1 MEGNLGGPTCRFQCG
16 WGPWVGETGCLLAMQ
31 GWAAP
36 ACSAGIAVVKANLK
50 RVKVVMERRERGRE
64 GVSVCKKKKREEKT
78 KGKC

>member
-1 MEGNLGGPTCRFQCG
+1 M
-16 WGPWVGETGCLLAMQ
+16 LAMQ